1 MNFLK
6 NLNFITE
13 EVSRKNIFRLAALRD
28 SRHFRIFFH
37 LNW

>member
-6 NLNFITE
+6 SLNFITE
-13 EVSRKNIFRLAALRD
+13 EVSRKNILGLAALRD
-28 SRHFRIFFH
+28 SRHFKFFFH